1 LVPLEA
7 LFKLVPL
14 EGSARLVPLE
24 KLAEALAELLTAAL
38 PKVVVE
44 SVPTAARPVC

>member
-1 LVPLEA
+1 L
-7 LFKLVPL
+7 KLMPL

-38 PKVVVE
+38 PEAVVE